1 MNYNTKQK
9 LKKAGLIALAFG
21 ALIVVM
27 ALIGN
32 MTKGFTTFDPDE
44 MDLSNVNENN
54 LITVD
59 AYTKDSYKTN
69 TDVVIKQKDGV
80 LTLSGKPSKDGTGV
94 SEVLGTVTLPA
105 GTYTFTTGK
114 DGENDKTNPEK
125 YYMYLDGGTTVIL
138 GDSDVAF
145 DSFKGNP
152 FTLESETTFAIT
164 LRVMP
169 GVDVDGVKLYPAV
182 FEGDEAEG
190 FFEPLI
196 KTDKD

>member
-1 MNYNTKQK
+1 MNFVTKEK
-9 LKKAGLIALAFG
+9 LKKAGLIALGVA

-32 MTKGFTTFDPDE
+32 VTKGFSTFDPDE

-54 LITVD
+54 LISAD
-59 AYTKDSYKTN
+59 DYAKESYKTN

-125 YYMYLDGGTTVIL
+125 YYMYLDGGTTIVN
-138 GDSDVAF
+138 GDMDEDRNGA
-145 DSFKGNP
+145 KGNP
-152 FTLESETTFAIT
+152 FTLDAETTFKIT

-182 FEGDEAEG
+182 FEGDESEG